1 MANYRPA
8 CQTQC
13 RPRPRTDVHPLLV
26 GLMLVLRLLWQRATA
41 RKPVPA
47 RGGGRSRSSAAPPRG
62 RREEPPADPAP
73 WRVTLHSM
81 VEDQSDDLWG
91 LAFLLV
97 AVLAGLGIYAEV
109 IGPAGHALR
118 TGTADVLGLTRFGL
132 PPAFALLGGYLIWRR
147 HRCEPARVAI
157 GLGLALLAAAGLLE
171 VVAGKDTLNQPLATM
186 GQAGG
191 FIGAAEGVPLR
202 AGLAGWGAALVLAAI
217 LLVSVLIITATPVK
231 AIAGK
236 LRWLGART
244 AQAGRWC
251 CSTLTELL
259 QEDEKLASAA
269 RHPTAVTAGPAPR
282 RADVA
287 TLPRIDGAEP
297 EDGDDDWPER
307 RPR

>member
-1 MANYRPA
+1 
-8 CQTQC
+8 
-13 RPRPRTDVHPLLV
+13 
-26 GLMLVLRLLWQRATA
+26 
-41 RKPVPA
+41 
-47 RGGGRSRSSAAPPRG
+47 
-62 RREEPPADPAP
+62 
-73 WRVTLHSM
+73 M

-118 TGTADVLGLTRFGL
+118 TGTADVLGLTRYGL

-236 LRWLGART
+236 LRWLGAKT

-251 CSTLTELL
+251 RSTVTELL
-259 QEDEKLASAA
+259 QEDRKTGLCGAPPDGGDTRS
-269 RHPTAVTAGPAPR
+269 RPTAPR
-282 RADVA
+282 RRHPPSD
-287 TLPRIDGAEP
+287 R
-297 EDGDDDWPER
+297 WR
-307 RPR
+307 RARRWRR